1 MKIICVEEH
10 IIDQDLAKAGQPRR
24 EADAPY
30 FTEVGSGDSGAMEDG
45 DEQRPLPM
53 DISVTLKL
61 AAEAGEQRLAQ
72 MDKHGIDMQILFCSN
87 SPRTRRPSRHS
98 NLRERLTTNLR

>member
-53 DISVTLKL
+53 DISMTLSSLQRQARNVSRKWISTASTCRFSS
-61 AAEAGEQRLAQ
+61 AAIPPERAARAG
-72 MDKHGIDMQILFCSN
+72 I
-87 SPRTRRPSRHS
+87 RTYASG
-98 NLRERLTTNLR
+98 